1 MGNDRL
7 SPPVKPQ
14 PDNFDPDSALASVTK
29 AAYYGIRS
37 AVHTYGEVIAG
48 SRDPKQMVGCVWR
61 DPEFVKAYTN
71 VQEYAKKR
79 PAWDNPAH
87 VAVRAVPV
95 VNNALDKTP
104 PGKALVRFGD
114 AFAHTIFTPMTHAL
128 ILAKRQYDRRMGRPQ
143 SEIVSHKESDSEY
156 NVQVNLPYHEP
167 QTLHL
172 NAADLG
178 WLISAGVQVSVDN
191 NRRTAKIQPT
201 PEQAKLL
208 ASYAAIRS
216 SVVGQI
222 SVLDHT
228 ITLKI
233 AHPHST
239 IADDQAFSV
248 LELQEYAEQG
258 MVYNIKEKKFK
269 KV

>member
-7 SPPVKPQ
+7 SPPVNPQ
-14 PDNFDPDSALASVTK
+14 PDNFDPDSALGSVTK

-95 VNNALDKTP
+95 VNNALEKTP
-104 PGKALVRFGD
+104 PGKTLVKFGD
-114 AFAHTIFTPMTHAL
+114 AFARTIFMPMTHAL

-143 SEIVSHKESDSEY
+143 SEIISQKESDSEY

-228 ITLKI
+228 IELKI
-233 AHPHST
+233 AYPHSK
-239 IADDQAFSV
+239 IPDMKSFSV
-248 LELQEYAEQG
+248 IELQAYAEQG
-258 MVYNIKEKKFK
+258 KQYNYKTMRFE
-269 KV
+269 